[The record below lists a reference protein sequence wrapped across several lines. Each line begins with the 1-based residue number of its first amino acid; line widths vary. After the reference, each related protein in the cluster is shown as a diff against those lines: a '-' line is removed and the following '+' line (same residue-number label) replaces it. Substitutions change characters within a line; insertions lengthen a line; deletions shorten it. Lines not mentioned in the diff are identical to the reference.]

1 MQTRG
6 SCPVCRNLSTD
17 PSSLSETN
25 MKLFPFYWWRNRG
38 IGRQSICLGSGHQ
51 SREEILSCL
60 QGWKCMAWAEAL
72 CLVSPF
78 SCPESVCLCSFPS
91 SLAFFCFS
99 LGPYSSVVILA
110 FGCVEAGFF
119 FVVVV
124 SCLLFLERALGTL
137 GMNGLCKCGDGL
149 IKL

>member
-1 MQTRG
+1 M
-6 SCPVCRNLSTD
+6 
-17 PSSLSETN
+17 
-25 MKLFPFYWWRNRG
+25 
-38 IGRQSICLGSGHQ
+38 
-51 SREEILSCL
+51 
-60 QGWKCMAWAEAL
+60 
-72 CLVSPF
+72 
-78 SCPESVCLCSFPS
+78 
-91 SLAFFCFS
+91 
-99 LGPYSSVVILA
+99 VILA